1 MRCRYDFQR
10 EDARYDRF
18 RRIGRLFIS
27 ALLFC
32 AVSACGHLKE
42 RNGGSV
48 ETASQPSLVLELY
61 RGPLNHLA
69 AVRRG
74 DCPMYPSCSE
84 FGMQA
89 IARHGAIVG
98 WMMTV
103 DRLLRCGRDELHC
116 GPRVFADGHLKAYD
130 PVENNDF
137 WWAPSPKTLPLS
149 TSAYR
154 CNFPE

>member
-1 MRCRYDFQR
+1 MPSRYNFQR
-10 EDARYDRF
+10 EDARYDRL
-18 RRIGRLFIS
+18 RGIGRLFICS
-27 ALLFC
+27 FLLC

-42 RNGGSV
+42 RNGGLL
-48 ETASQPSLVLELY
+48 ETASPPSLLLEIY

-84 FGMQA
+84 YGAQA
-89 IARHGAIVG
+89 IATHGAIVG

-103 DRLLRCGRDELHC
+103 DRLLRCGRDELHSA
-116 GPRVFADGHLKAYD
+116 PRVFAGGHLKAYD

-137 WWAPSPKTLPLS
+137 WWGPSQKALPLS
-149 TSAYR
+149 TSAFRY
-154 CNFPE
+154 NFPE